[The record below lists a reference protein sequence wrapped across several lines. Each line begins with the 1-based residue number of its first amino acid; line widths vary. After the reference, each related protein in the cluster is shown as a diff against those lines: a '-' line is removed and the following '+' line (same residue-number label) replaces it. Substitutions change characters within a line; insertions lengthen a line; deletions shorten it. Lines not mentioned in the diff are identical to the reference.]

1 MKKVLIAVLVIAV
14 LVVVGIFV
22 IKPILEKADN
32 TVAEVKSNL
41 VLNTA
46 EDNTNFVNKLYEGNE
61 NLFGSLMTQAIDP
74 ADNDLVASFTGLE
87 NANDVQFCV
96 ASEPMMSS
104 QAYSLVIVKVKEGV
118 DANSL
123 AKTMNENIN
132 MRKWICVE
140 AEKAYT
146 TSSGDIICLVMSSE
160 EMAKPVFDK
169 FKELTGEIGEE
180 YVRTAEAVPMPEDMM
195 PGQDQVPAADGDMV
209 PAV

>member
-14 LVVVGIFV
+14 LVVVGVFV
-22 IKPILEKADN
+22 IKPVLEKADN

-46 EDNTNFVNKLYEGNE
+46 EDITTFVSKLYEGND
-61 NLFGSLMTQAIDP
+61 NLYGSLMTQAIDP
-74 ADNDLVASFTGLE
+74 ADNDSVASFTGLE
-87 NANDVQFCV
+87 NANDIQFCIV
-96 ASEPMMSS
+96 SEPMMSS

-118 DANSL
+118 DANSV

-160 EMAKPVFDK
+160 EMAKPVFEK
-169 FKELTGEIGEE
+169 FKTLAGGIGEVYE
-180 YVRTAEAVPMPEDMM
+180 RTAEVAPMPEDMM